1 MLYEVR
7 AVGVRVLHPGDEVG
21 ARQGSVEDQ
30 QERTDEGIVPV
41 GLREGA
47 KVRTVYIAGPM
58 LSKPNLNVEAF
69 AEAAAQW
76 RARGWCV
83 INPAEEDAKEHM
95 PVDAAEIDRLYDEG
109 RTPWI
114 DRDLK
119 SIRSLR
125 RGRGDGIAVLPDWEK
140 SRGARAEVALAR
152 WMRLRVWD
160 ATTGEEIAE

>member
-1 MLYEVR
+1 V
-7 AVGVRVLHPGDEVG
+7 
-21 ARQGSVEDQ
+21 
-30 QERTDEGIVPV
+30 
-41 GLREGA
+41 
-47 KVRTVYIAGPM
+47 KTVYIAGPM

-69 AEAAAQW
+69 AEAAVRW
-76 RARGWCV
+76 RARGWRV

-125 RGRGDGIAVLPDWEK
+125 RGHGDSVAVLPDWEK

-160 ATTGEEIAE
+160 AITGEEVVE